1 MNALN
6 IAWLDLKRLARER
19 EALGWI
25 FIGPVVFTVFFGLL
39 FKPQPERQTRV
50 AIVNRDADDR
60 VARAVGVLL
69 EQDRIAVVPAPA
81 VEADRWSVEIPA
93 GAAALFADSKP
104 MRLTL
109 HAREEESTEERNV
122 RFKVQKALTLL
133 YLHGD
138 ANLSAESIA
147 ALPARLAKAEVIALR
162 PGDIGVQHR
171 PMTAGF
177 QRSVPSYLVM
187 FVFLNVLVSGA
198 TIAADRAAGR
208 MRRLFIA
215 PIRKRDI
222 VLGKLLSRFAI
233 GWIQTGYML
242 ALGVLVFGIR
252 WAQHGWVF
260 FGFLTIFA
268 LASAALGL
276 LVGTLFDDPDTCA
289 TAAIWTAI
297 LLAPLGGLWWPL
309 EVVGPTMRTI
319 GNFVPTGWAMQGVN
333 AMLAFD
339 AGAAEVAPFALGFL
353 VLLVLALA
361 LATRRLRP
369 A

>member
-1 MNALN
+1 MTALA
-6 IAWLDLKRLARER
+6 IAWLDLTRLMRER

-25 FIGPVVFTVFFGLL
+25 FIGPVIFTVFFGLL
-39 FKPQPERQTRV
+39 FRPQPERQTTV

-60 VARAVGVLL
+60 VARAIGVLL
-69 EQDRIAVVPAPA
+69 EQDRIKVVSAQA
-81 VEADRWSVEIPA
+81 VEAGRWGVEIPA
-93 GAAALFADSKP
+93 GAAALFAAAKP

-109 HAREEESTEERNV
+109 HARDEESNEERNV

-138 ANLSAESIA
+138 PDLSAASIA
-147 ALPARLAKAEVIALR
+147 ALPERLARAEVVALR
-162 PGDIGVQHR
+162 PGDIGVPHR

-187 FVFLNVLVSGA
+187 FVFVNVLVSGA
-198 TIAADRAAGR
+198 TIAADRATGR

-242 ALGVLVFGIR
+242 ALGVLLFGIR

-268 LASAALGL
+268 LAAAALGL
-276 LVGTLFDDPDTCA
+276 LIGTLFDDPDSCA
-289 TAAIWTAI
+289 SAAVWTSI

-319 GNFVPTGWAMQGVN
+319 GNLVPTGWAMQGVN

-339 AGAAEVAPFALGFL
+339 AGASEVAPFALGL
-353 VLLVLALA
+353 ALLLVVALI
-361 LATRRLRP
+361 LATRRLHP

>member
-1 MNALN
+1 MNALS
-6 IAWLDLKRLARER
+6 IAWLDLKRLMRER
-19 EALGWI
+19 TALGWI
-25 FIGPVVFTVFFGLL
+25 FIGPVVFTIFFGML
-39 FKPQPERQTRV
+39 FKPQPERQTTV
-50 AIVNRDADDR
+50 AIVNHDVDDR

-69 EQDRIAVVPAPA
+69 EQDRVKVVQAQA
-81 VEADRWSVEIPA
+81 IEAGRWSVEIPRD
-93 GAAALFADSKP
+93 AAALFAAAKP

-138 ANLSAESIA
+138 ADLSAESIA
-147 ALPARLAKAEVIALR
+147 ALPARLARAEIVALK

-198 TIAADRAAGR
+198 TIAADRATGR

-233 GWIQTGYML
+233 GWIQIAYML
-242 ALGVLVFGIR
+242 ALGVLLFGIR

-276 LVGTLFDDPDTCA
+276 LVGTLFDDPDT
-289 TAAIWTAI
+289 AASAAVWTSI

-319 GNFVPTGWAMQGVN
+319 GNLVPTGWAMQGVN

-339 AGAAEVAPFALGFL
+339 AGAAEVAPFALAL
-353 VLLVLALA
+353 AVLLLVALT

>member
-1 MNALN
+1 MNVVT
-6 IAWLDLKRLARER
+6 IAWLDLKRLMRER

-25 FIGPVVFTVFFGLL
+25 FIGPVVFTTFFGML
-39 FKPQPERQTRV
+39 FKPQPERQTTV
-50 AIVNRDADDR
+50 AIVNRDVDDR

-69 EQDRIAVVPAPA
+69 EQDRVTVVHAQA
-81 VEADRWSVEIPA
+81 VEAGRWSVEVPRD
-93 GAAALFADSKP
+93 AAALFGGAKP

-109 HAREEESTEERNV
+109 HAREEESAEERNV

-138 ANLSAESIA
+138 ADLSADSIA
-147 ALPARLAKAEVIALR
+147 ALPARLARAELIALK
-162 PGDIGVQHR
+162 PGDIGVRHR

-187 FVFLNVLVSGA
+187 FVLLNVLVSGA
-198 TIAADRAAGR
+198 TIAADRATGR

-233 GWIQTGYML
+233 GWIQIAYML
-242 ALGVLVFGIR
+242 
-252 WAQHGWVF
+252 
-260 FGFLTIFA
+260 
-268 LASAALGL
+268 
-276 LVGTLFDDPDTCA
+276 DDPDT
-289 TAAIWTAI
+289 AASAAVWTTI

-319 GNFVPTGWAMQGVN
+319 GNLVPTGWAMQGVN

-339 AGAAEVAPFALGFL
+339 AGAAEIAPFALAFA
-353 VLLVLALA
+353 VLLVVALT